1 MKLRWELTADAN
13 EIALPWVILGA
24 ESHMPIMAE
33 EHSRA
38 INPFS
43 VKLPVA
49 EVDCSAKKYCM
60 DMSICDAAKD
70 YLVQCGRR
78 TQTGMATG
86 CPVRPCLIDYFEK

>member
-1 MKLRWELTADAN
+1 MTADAN

-33 EHSRA
+33 ERSRA

-49 EVDCSAKKYCM
+49 KVDCSTNKYLQ
-60 DMSICDAAKD
+60 DMSICDEAK
-70 YLVQCGRR
+70 G
-78 TQTGMATG
+78 
-86 CPVRPCLIDYFEK
+86 YFV